1 MTATKEFYSRLTN
14 LIDNDGVLPCWD
26 RAAGNPWI
34 GDTREEREYAAH
46 RCLACPLTSACAAMA
61 TEQQAVFGIY
71 GGLDY
76 AQRPGQCRTPPK
88 NHTTKEN

>member
-1 MTATKEFYSRLTN
+1 MTATEEFYSRLTN

-34 GDTREEREYAAH
+34 GSTSEEREYAAH
-46 RCLACPLTSACAAMA
+46 HCQACPLIDACADMA
-61 TEQQAVFGIY
+61 TEQEAVFGIY

-76 AQRPGQCRTPPK
+76 AQQPGKRRTPPK
-88 NHTTKEN
+88 NPTTQEK